1 MQISY
6 LSATKEN
13 KSGIKINI
21 MKRVLLIIVLSS
33 VYVGLCAQKTETLGQ
48 QALES
53 FLETKTEFQQERKQ
67 RVCNDT
73 LIAGQEE
80 IYLHSPD
87 WEEKWWALKRIA
99 GYVCPESQ
107 EFLTRVA
114 LQDSS
119 MEFRKLALQ
128 YLVWVDARQSVPL
141 LRERAKESLRPS
153 ERVRLGRVLIDLGDT
168 TGYRLLEEECYQD
181 ADDALCEDCFNA
193 YYLMPPKYAVPF
205 YRYALRTVK
214 TDGWKVACA
223 RQLAM
228 MGDCKTAMPVFKQYI
243 GHEDADVRGGVA
255 FGLGLVESKESF
267 RMLENMLADTSFPV
281 RDNAQQSIRSM
292 EQFRQSKGKRLW
304 KRKASSASPTA
315 MKSGANAYNP
325 AAAVA
330 YAEKWCDSYNPEYV
344 NYSAQ
349 GGDCA
354 AFLSQCL
361 RAGGLDLSAGADGYG
376 LGVQR
381 DKVIANVELM
391 IRHLADVQGF
401 EHVSMSNRGPEPALT
416 VPGDPTLFFDAS
428 NRHSLI
434 CVGEEEGHNLY
445 DCHSATRTCHLS
457 MDKWNQAVTYY
468 FHIGEDDYPEHCTN
482 CTHDAAL
489 GEEDIDC
496 GGPCNPCEDAP
507 ETRTLSFL
515 LPGKREYKAQQL
527 IQTRN
532 NIRMKRG
539 HYEFMSGGE
548 IVLNPGFSVEEGVTF
563 SASIE
568 PKTNLTRQFR
578 HVCMDFPDVI
588 TPNGDG
594 WNDTWMPGF
603 VGCTHVKG
611 LIRDLDN
618 KNVCV
623 IDEDITQD
631 GVLSLWDG
639 RRSGGDLLP
648 NRSVCGFWLEVTDF
662 KGEVHD
668 VSGEISVLY

>member
-1 MQISY
+1 M
-6 LSATKEN
+6 
-13 KSGIKINI
+13 
-21 MKRVLLIIVLSS
+21 
-33 VYVGLCAQKTETLGQ
+33 
-48 QALES
+48 
-53 FLETKTEFQQERKQ
+53 
-67 RVCNDT
+67 
-73 LIAGQEE
+73 
-80 IYLHSPD
+80 
-87 WEEKWWALKRIA
+87 
-99 GYVCPESQ
+99 
-107 EFLTRVA
+107 
-114 LQDSS
+114 
-119 MEFRKLALQ
+119 
-128 YLVWVDARQSVPL
+128 
-141 LRERAKESLRPS
+141 
-153 ERVRLGRVLIDLGDT
+153 
-168 TGYRLLEEECYQD
+168 
-181 ADDALCEDCFNA
+181 
-193 YYLMPPKYAVPF
+193 
-205 YRYALRTVK
+205 
-214 TDGWKVACA
+214 
-223 RQLAM
+223 
-228 MGDCKTAMPVFKQYI
+228 
-243 GHEDADVRGGVA
+243 
-255 FGLGLVESKESF
+255 
-267 RMLENMLADTSFPV
+267 
-281 RDNAQQSIRSM
+281 
-292 EQFRQSKGKRLW
+292 
-304 KRKASSASPTA
+304 
-315 MKSGANAYNP
+315 
-325 AAAVA
+325 
-330 YAEKWCDSYNPEYV
+330 
-344 NYSAQ
+344 
-349 GGDCA
+349 
-354 AFLSQCL
+354 
-361 RAGGLDLSAGADGYG
+361 DLSAGADGYG

-401 EHVSMSNRGPEPALT
+401 EHVIMSNRGPEPALT